1 METKSPI
8 PVGWRFDL
16 LDNLAKRGS
25 GHTPDKSKSSYWNGG
40 IKWVSLADSSQLDN
54 GYIYTTDKEISEEGL
69 QNSSAVLHPA
79 ETVVLSRDAGVGKS
93 AVLATPMAVSQ
104 HFMAWQCDNR
114 HTLHSWFL
122 YYWLQMMKPE
132 FERQA
137 VGSTIKTIGLPYFKK
152 LKILAPS
159 YTEQTKIAQILSTW
173 DKAIA
178 ITERL
183 LANSQQQKDM
193 LTNQLLNGQKRFS
206 EFVTSQ
212 DYQRTSHGSIP
223 SDWGYVSIA
232 EIANQQSKVNS
243 AQSDLP
249 VLSCSKYDGLV
260 DSLKY
265 FKKKV
270 YSDDT
275 SKYRVVE
282 FGDFAYPSNHIEEG
296 SIGYQDLYPAGI
308 VSPIYTVFRT
318 SDAVDDYF
326 LYRTLKTDKYR
337 QIFSAATSA
346 SVDRRGSLRWKEF
359 SKIQVPLPSLPE
371 QQKIAQVL
379 STADTEIANLQ
390 AQLDKLKLEKK
401 ALMQQLLTGKRRV
414 RLDDEEEDVAPI
426 RRVG

>member
-1 METKSPI
+1 M
-8 PVGWRFDL
+8 
-16 LDNLAKRGS
+16 A
-25 GHTPDKSKSSYWNGG
+25 PDTWQ
-40 IKWVSLADSSQLDN
+40 VMSLADICDEKISYGIVQAGPHVEDGVPYIKSSDLNSELKLEDLQRTAVEIHKK
-54 GYIYTTDKEISEEGL
+54 YIRSTVRPGDIVFSLRGNIGLCRIVPGSIYEANLTQGTARISIKPEHSTEFFLQQITGPELNKSIQAKAKGSTFQEISLGALREVP
-69 QNSSAVLHPA
+69 VLVPPKA
-79 ETVVLSRDAGVGKS
+79 
-93 AVLATPMAVSQ
+93 
-104 HFMAWQCDNR
+104 
-114 HTLHSWFL
+114 
-122 YYWLQMMKPE
+122 
-132 FERQA
+132 
-137 VGSTIKTIGLPYFKK
+137 
-152 LKILAPS
+152 
-159 YTEQTKIAQILSTW
+159 EQTKIAQILSAW

-178 ITERL
+178 TTERL
-183 LANSQQQKDM
+183 LANSQQQKNM
-193 LTNQLLNGQKRFS
+193 LTHHLLNGQKRFS

-212 DYQRTSHGSIP
+212 SYQRTSHGSIP

-243 AQSDLP
+243 AQSNLP

-282 FGDFAYPSNHIEEG
+282 LGDFAYPSNHIEEG
-296 SIGYQDLYPAGI
+296 SIGYQNLYPAGI

-318 SDAVDDYF
+318 NDAVDDYF

-379 STADTEIANLQ
+379 STADAEIANLQ

-414 RLDDEEEDVAPI
+414 RLDDEEEDMAPI